1 MANLKYYDVIIRP
14 VVSEKSMSEMGSK
27 KYTFLVHK
35 DANKIQIKEAIEK
48 MFDGTK
54 VAKVNTINKD
64 GKTRRRGYIIGKTN
78 STKKAIVMLKEDS
91 KEIELFSS
99 LSK

>member
-35 DANKIQIKEAIEK
+35 DANKI
-48 MFDGTK
+48 
-54 VAKVNTINKD
+54 
-64 GKTRRRGYIIGKTN
+64 
-78 STKKAIVMLKEDS
+78 
-91 KEIELFSS
+91 
-99 LSK
+99 

>member
-1 MANLKYYDVIIRP
+1 
-14 VVSEKSMSEMGSK
+14 
-27 KYTFLVHK
+27 
-35 DANKIQIKEAIEK
+35 